1 MMKRLV
7 LSLLTVAG
15 LGFAASA
22 QTEKPVT
29 FGIKAGV
36 AFPNMTISSSST
48 SVSFDTKTSFY
59 VGGTAEF
66 VVSDVISIQPGL
78 TFISKGTKFNSD
90 SFAFEDSDFGSTEK
104 VTLNFNYLE
113 LPVNVLANFKLNGSG
128 KIFVG
133 AGPYFAYALSA
144 NGKYGSM
151 KEDIKFGEN
160 DSEFKRTDFG
170 LNFLAGYQLNNGF
183 NIHAGYGLGLSSIA
197 DTDLSDEITFKNKV
211 FSVGVGFSF

>member
-1 MMKRLV
+1 MKRLV

-29 FGIKAGV
+29 FGVKAGV
-36 AFPNMTISSSST
+36 AFPNMTISSGST
-48 SVSFDTKTSFY
+48 SISFDTKTSFY
-59 VGGTAEF
+59 IGGTAEF
-66 VVSDVISIQPGL
+66 AVSDVVSIQPGL
-78 TFISKGTKFNSD
+78 TFISKGTKFNSN
-90 SFAFEDSDFGSTEK
+90 SFAFEDDIAGSNEK

-113 LPVNVLANFKLNGSG
+113 LPVNVLANIKLNGAG

-133 AGPYFAYALSA
+133 AGPYFAYALNA

-151 KEDIKFGEN
+151 KEDIRFGEN

-170 LNFLAGYQLNNGF
+170 LNFLAGYQLNNGL

-197 DTDLSDEITFKNKV
+197 DPDISDEVTFKNKV
-211 FSVGVGFSF
+211 FTVGLGFSF

>member
-1 MMKRLV
+1 MKKLV
-7 LSLLTVAG
+7 LSLLTVAA
-15 LGFAASA
+15 LSTAALA
-22 QTEKPVT
+22 QSSKPVK
-29 FGIKAGV
+29 FGLKAGV
-36 AFPNMTISSSST
+36 AFPNMTISSGST

-66 VVSDVISIQPGL
+66 AISDIISIQPGL
-78 TFISKGTKFNSD
+78 TFISKGTKFNSN
-90 SFAFEDSDFGSTEK
+90 SFAFEDGDFGSGEK

-113 LPVNVLANFKLNGSG
+113 LPVNLLANFKLNGSG

-133 AGPYFAYALSA
+133 AGPYFAYALNA
-144 NGKYGSM
+144 NGKYGSI

-170 LNFLAGYQLNNGF
+170 LNFLAGYQLNNGL

-197 DTDLSDEITFKNKV
+197 DPDISDEVTFKNKV
-211 FSVGVGFSF
+211 FTVGLGFSF